1 MPGPIQMRNLTVQDK
16 KYIKMIKNLLMI
28 QQCNIGHLPKL
39 IYLNFN
45 NLYDIKIYEGAIFSI
60 KAAGCIKAI
69 KASGFNPVN

>member
-1 MPGPIQMRNLTVQDK
+1 MQ
-16 KYIKMIKNLLMI
+16 
-28 QQCNIGHLPKL
+28 H
-39 IYLNFN
+39 LNFN